1 MRIESGWGTA
11 YFVDIMP
18 IKAKGDKFC
27 GRYVRNMLSKN
38 VKKKKKQRERRK
50 SAESLAIFAL
60 NINGV
65 ACEAQRTN
73 SNNNKLAGNEEN
85 KY

>member
-18 IKAKGDKFC
+18 IKAKGDKFY

-38 VKKKKKQRERRK
+38 V
-50 SAESLAIFAL
+50 
-60 NINGV
+60 
-65 ACEAQRTN
+65 
-73 SNNNKLAGNEEN
+73 
-85 KY
+85 

>member
-1 MRIESGWGTA
+1 MRIESGRGIA

-27 GRYVRNMLSKN
+27 VRYVRNMLSKN
-38 VKKKKKQRERRK
+38 VKKRRK

-65 ACEAQRTN
+65 ACEAKRTNN